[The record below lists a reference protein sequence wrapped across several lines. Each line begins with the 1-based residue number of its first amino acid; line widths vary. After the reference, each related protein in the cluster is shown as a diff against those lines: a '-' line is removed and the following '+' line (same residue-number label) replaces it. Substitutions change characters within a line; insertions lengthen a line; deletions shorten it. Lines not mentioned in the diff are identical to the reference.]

1 MNSKLE
7 NSSPLNFD
15 YDLLM
20 NAGAKQ
26 ILKEPPPQQEEINTL
41 RNLFHNHLISLNR
54 FEKNLKISK
63 PHY

>member
-7 NSSPLNFD
+7 NSSPFNFD

-54 FEKNLKISK
+54 FEKKKISK